1 MTNSSG
7 YDGLTSDVAAGLKS
21 TSAYK
26 PIAKYAQEFD
36 PFYESLPIGE
46 GTGGKV
52 FSARIR
58 EGYLVNIPKVKVRL
72 PHCNTRPL
80 TGPKDTVI
88 AYKKIRKACNN
99 DETLDEVKV
108 LLARKHDHILPV
120 YDAFT
125 QRVTERE
132 ELLYIVT
139 PLAVTDMDKWFA
151 SKGIPTDQP
160 RLDDPIWR
168 RSFLLESIT
177 SIVEAVA
184 YCHAEI
190 EGVWCGHYDI
200 KPKNILLFQQSGGR
214 WLWKLADF
222 GLSAIKGVCDTGI
235 CNDIGTDK
243 YQPPEY
249 YENPK
254 SYLYGPSFDVF
265 STGCVVLQLAT
276 LIAFQWR
283 SEVMDNTKT
292 KGFAFRNPGVAEAWS
307 DHVKSR
313 TEDKQVHHLLD
324 TALQMMSK
332 ETPDRLLAFDAAL
345 DLKEIT
351 SPQMDISI
359 YERYCEK
366 LVRGQSLNHKFSP
379 CYKPIQRALSSARKD
394 NWTFRYTRAR
404 HLSKMGWANMPMN
417 VRYSEGSAFTNMP
430 PALVT
435 EPFYGRD
442 DELGKIESLFALNR
456 TVCLYGI
463 GGVGKSHLA
472 WKYVKDTQERKAREG
487 TILHTFWIQA
497 RNSYTITQ
505 SYASIAE
512 AIGGNLVKSDG
523 SFSEK
528 AVLRW
533 LNGKYEREPWILI
546 LDGVTTSYE
555 WKDRCAF
562 GAGPI
567 LVTTKDQDLGSR
579 LGLTLSVKPLKSSD
593 NIDLFFTMISRPLAE
608 DYDYAGSLVK
618 KLQLPLLIKIM
629 ARTIDSVARVGSSVR
644 SIEEALKGR
653 PALAAKLKALD
664 VSDPHSDD
672 LLPSVENIFDMLF
685 ETFKKE
691 SRVYGCNDRKC
702 LAPDTGI
709 SCHNCKRTLNHS
721 IEVLRLMCFFSRNQ
735 VESRLI
741 EAEATDEKC
750 KRITE
755 EAFVVLT
762 NFCYITRSSS
772 FHQQYDIHDLVYT
785 MFPAWYDKD
794 LTRKHASE
802 RQWKGR
808 LRALGMVGHDYKQE
822 RRRINRD
829 HKSIGVIPPAK
840 EVNAEE
846 HSDVEVLHQKPVS
859 TAAVVPLSLLKT
871 RYRNHIVE
879 FVQYIRDG
887 KPAKGQFHSRA
898 ADSILTFAR
907 IFNEEN
913 RFDVSQLLLR
923 FLVDRGIKDD
933 TKREK
938 EIHARIDLVSSLD
951 QSTRGRFIGKKLEEL
966 LATINDIKETVEALG
981 GLDRYLRLCIIQ
993 KVWLLLRLRRIPEAE
1008 RTLQEIPSDESVV
1021 TREGQKSRLTVLT
1034 LRAQCLQESGMSQSN
1049 FEKLH
1054 QACNLWEQVVKAISD
1069 SPYDAVD
1076 RSERLEGAE
1085 KNLAGAYLLLIEKA
1099 PCRKTSPSD
1108 FDAEVLCT
1116 YVFNFYEQLCRTKES
1131 KYSDQ
1136 GRENTN
1142 HVDIIDAENEF
1153 AIANLRIGIWEADTD
1168 KVEDAVQKLHD
1179 LRAKYEAMGL
1189 DFKHQSIR
1197 NSVYRCQEGLAFLTH
1212 RGVPQCKQ
1220 DLHLLTSKYGLME
1233 FESLQP
1239 HGRLHQQ
1246 NPAAA
1251 WKIQAQPECFLNL
1264 LDSTFGTNRRL

>member
-1 MTNSSG
+1 M
-7 YDGLTSDVAAGLKS
+7 
-21 TSAYK
+21 
-26 PIAKYAQEFD
+26 
-36 PFYESLPIGE
+36 
-46 GTGGKV
+46 
-52 FSARIR
+52 
-58 EGYLVNIPKVKVRL
+58 
-72 PHCNTRPL
+72 
-80 TGPKDTVI
+80 
-88 AYKKIRKACNN
+88 KA
-99 DETLDEVKV
+99 LH
-108 LLARKHDHILPV
+108 ARKHDHILPV
-120 YDAFT
+120 YDAFI
-125 QRVTERE
+125 RGVTEGVE
-132 ELLYIVT
+132 DLYIVT
-139 PLAVTDMDKWFA
+139 PLAVTDMEDWFT
-151 SKGIPTDQP
+151 SNGIPTDPP
-160 RLDDPIWR
+160 RLNDPIWR

-190 EGVWCGHYDI
+190 DGVWCGHYDI
-200 KPKNILLFQQSGGR
+200 KPRNLLLFQQSGGR

-222 GLSAIKGVCDTGI
+222 GLSVIKRDCEIGI
-235 CNDIGTDK
+235 SNDIGTDK

-249 YENPK
+249 YKNPK
-254 SYLYGPSFDVF
+254 SYMYGPSFDVF
-265 STGCVVLQLAT
+265 STGCVVLQLGT

-283 SEVMDNTKT
+283 FKLMDDTRTN
-292 KGFAFRNPGVAEAWS
+292 GFAFRNRGVAEAWS
-307 DHVKSR
+307 DHVKSE
-313 TEDKQVHHLLD
+313 TEDEQIHHLFD
-324 TALQMMSK
+324 TALQMMAK

-351 SPQMDISI
+351 SPDMDMLI
-359 YERYCEK
+359 YEQYCEK
-366 LVRGQSLNHKFSP
+366 LVQGQGLNHKFSP
-379 CYKPIQRALSSARKD
+379 CYKPIERVLTSARKGNKAFLD
-394 NWTFRYTRAR
+394 TRVR
-404 HLSKMGWANMPMN
+404 HLKKMGWANMPVN
-417 VRYSEGSAFTNMP
+417 VCYSKGSAFTNMP
-430 PALVT
+430 PALET

-442 DELGKIESLFALNR
+442 DELGKIESLFAPNR
-456 TVCLYGI
+456 TVCLYGV

-472 WKYVKDTQERKAREG
+472 WKYVKDAQEKKAREG

-497 RNSYTITQ
+497 RNSYTITE

-512 AIGGNLVKSDG
+512 AIGGNLIKSDG

-533 LNGKYEREPWILI
+533 LKGKYDTEPWILV

-555 WKDRCAF
+555 WKYRCPF

-567 LVTTKDQDLGSR
+567 LVTTKDQGLGSR
-579 LGLTLSVKPLKSSD
+579 LADPGLTLSIKPLKSSD
-593 NIDLFFTMISRPLAE
+593 NITLFFTMMSRTLKE

-629 ARTIDSVARVGSSVR
+629 ARTIDSGVRVGSSVR

-653 PALAAKLKALD
+653 PALARRLKALD
-664 VSDPHSDD
+664 VSNPHSDD

-702 LAPDTGI
+702 LAPDTRT

-750 KRITE
+750 KRMTK
-755 EAFVVLT
+755 EAFVVLM

-772 FHQQYDIHDLVYT
+772 LHQQYDIHDLVYT

-794 LTRKHASE
+794 LTHKHARE
-802 RQWKGR
+802 RLWKGR

-829 HKSIGVIPPAK
+829 HKSIAFTPPAK

-846 HSDVEVLHQKPVS
+846 HSGVEVLHQKSVS
-859 TAAVVPLSLLKT
+859 TAAVVPLSLLKL
-871 RYRNHIVE
+871 RYRNHIEE

-898 ADSILTFAR
+898 ADSILIFAR

-923 FLVDRGIKDD
+923 FLVNRGIKDD

-938 EIHARIDLVSSLD
+938 EIHARIDLVSSMD
-951 QSTRGRFIGKKLEEL
+951 QSARGRFIGKKLEEL
-966 LATINDIKETVEALG
+966 LATINDIKGTVEALG

-993 KVWLLLRLRRIPEAE
+993 KVKLLLRLRRIPEAK
-1008 RTLQEIPSDESVV
+1008 RTSQEISIDESVV
-1021 TREGQKSRLTVLT
+1021 TRERQKSRLTVLT

-1049 FEKLH
+1049 FEELH
-1054 QACNLWEQVVKAISD
+1054 QACNLWKQVVQAICD

-1085 KNLAGAYLLLIEKA
+1085 KNIAGAYLLLIEKA
-1099 PCRKTSPSD
+1099 HCRKTSPSD
-1108 FDAEVLCT
+1108 FDSEVLCI
-1116 YVFNFYEQLCRTKES
+1116 YVYNFYEQLWRTKES

-1136 GRENTN
+1136 GRENTD
-1142 HVDIIDAENEF
+1142 HIDIVDAENEL
-1153 AIANLRIGIWEADTD
+1153 AIANMRIGIWEADTD
-1168 KVEDAVQKLHD
+1168 KVEDAVQKLRD
-1179 LRAKYEAMGL
+1179 LLAKYEAMGL
-1189 DFKHQSIR
+1189 DSKHQSIR
-1197 NSVYRCQEGLAFLTH
+1197 NSAYRCQEGLAFLTSHGVRH
-1212 RGVPQCKQ
+1212 RKQ
-1220 DLHLLTSKYGLME
+1220 DLHLLSRKYGLME
-1233 FESLQP
+1233 PKSLQP

-1251 WKIQAQPECFLNL
+1251 WKIQAQPRWFVNL
-1264 LDSTFGTNRRL
+1264 LDSTFGSNRRL